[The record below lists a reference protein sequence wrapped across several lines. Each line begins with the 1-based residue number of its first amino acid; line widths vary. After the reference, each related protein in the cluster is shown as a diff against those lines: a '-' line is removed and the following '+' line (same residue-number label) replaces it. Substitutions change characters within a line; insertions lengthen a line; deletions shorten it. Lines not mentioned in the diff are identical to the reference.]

1 MTLVS
6 TNYPTL
12 SSLFDNMFDTEV
24 NDWKRKNYSSTQT
37 TLPKVNILEDKDGFT
52 VEMAVPGMQKND
64 FDIKLDQN
72 LLTISSEKND
82 EKKEMKYVR
91 KEFAYQSF
99 KRSFTLPDTAD
110 DEKISASYESGV
122 LRVSIPKKEEAKPVH
137 RAIQIA

>member
-24 NDWKRKNYSSTQT
+24 SDWKRKNYSATQT
-37 TLPKVNILEDKDGFT
+37 TLPKVNIFEDKDGFT
-52 VEMAVPGMQKND
+52 VEMAVPGMKKED
-64 FDIKLDQN
+64 FEIKLDQN

-82 EKKEMKYVR
+82 EKKEVKYVR
-91 KEFAYQSF
+91 REFAYQSF
-99 KRSFTLPDTAD
+99 KRSFTLPEAAD
-110 DEKISASYESGV
+110 DEKISAAYEQGV

-137 RAIQIA
+137 RAIAVS